1 MSVRVGR
8 IMRHEDVHGVSGT
21 GDHLADVFE
30 ASDGTT
36 IVRWL
41 GKDGSTNVYQGV
53 KNVSNVHGHGG
64 KTEIEWLW
72 EQEAD
77 ADPMEAV
84 FDKKIEEA
92 GGTLGPTA
100 AKEEKEAEAEAEAE
114 EIAEALVEEAAE
126 TVDRVAVKLAEKLL
140 EKTAEKSAENAAR
153 ALPKCVMDCAN
164 TFRGGTLHAP
174 GCPELTRERN
184 SQRKQIPT
192 DAKVQ
197 EEPTEE

>member
-53 KNVSNVHGHGG
+53 KNVTNVHGHGG

-84 FDKKIEEA
+84 FDKKIVEA
-92 GGTLGPTA
+92 GGSTGATASTGPTA
-100 AKEEKEAEAEAEAE
+100 AREAAERDADAE
-114 EIAEALVEEAAE
+114 EIADALIEEASD
-126 TVDRVAVKLAEKLL
+126 TVDLVAGKLAEKLL
-140 EKTAEKSAENAAR
+140 EKTAEKSAEKAAEK
-153 ALPKCVMDCAN
+153 AQLQDDSA
-164 TFRGGTLHAP
+164 
-174 GCPELTRERN
+174 
-184 SQRKQIPT
+184 
-192 DAKVQ
+192 
-197 EEPTEE
+197 EE

>member
-1 MSVRVGR
+1 
-8 IMRHEDVHGVSGT
+8 MRHEDVHGVSGT

-53 KNVSNVHGHGG
+53 KNVTNVHGHGG

-92 GGTLGPTA
+92 GGSTAPTRLIGPTA
-100 AKEEKEAEAEAEAE
+100 IKEEQDKEAEAE

-126 TVDRVAVKLAEKLL
+126 TVDRVADKLAKKLL
-140 EKTAEKSAENAAR
+140 EKTAEKSAEKAA
-153 ALPKCVMDCAN
+153 
-164 TFRGGTLHAP
+164 
-174 GCPELTRERN
+174 E
-184 SQRKQIPT
+184 S
-192 DAKVQ
+192 AKVANGT
-197 EEPTEE
+197 TEE

>member
-8 IMRHEDVHGVSGT
+8 IVRHEDVHGVSGT

-53 KNVSNVHGHGG
+53 KNVTNVHGHGG

-77 ADPMEAV
+77 IDPMEAV
-84 FDKKIEEA
+84 FDKKIVEA
-92 GGTLGPTA
+92 GGSTGATA
-100 AKEEKEAEAEAEAE
+100 AQEDEEAEAIAE
-114 EIAEALVEEAAE
+114 ELAEEAAE
-126 TVDRVAVKLAEKLL
+126 TVERVAEKVVVKLAK
-140 EKTAEKSAENAAR
+140 KTAERVAEKAAENA
-153 ALPKCVMDCAN
+153 KVVDEN
-164 TFRGGTLHAP
+164 
-174 GCPELTRERN
+174 PEE
-184 SQRKQIPT
+184 
-192 DAKVQ
+192 
-197 EEPTEE
+197 

>member
-1 MSVRVGR
+1 MSVRIGR

-53 KNVSNVHGHGG
+53 KNVTNVHGHGG

-77 ADPMEAV
+77 VDPMEAV
-84 FDKKIEEA
+84 FDKKVAEASIEA
-92 GGTLGPTA
+92 RTRVPTGPVGPTA
-100 AKEEKEAEAEAEAE
+100 VKEEAEKEAEAE

-126 TVDRVAVKLAEKLL
+126 TVDRVAEKLAKKLL
-140 EKTAEKSAENAAR
+140 EKTAEKSADKVAE
-153 ALPKCVMDCAN
+153 
-164 TFRGGTLHAP
+164 
-174 GCPELTRERN
+174 
-184 SQRKQIPT
+184 S
-192 DAKVQ
+192 AKVANGT
-197 EEPTEE
+197 TEK

>member
-30 ASDGTT
+30 SSDGTT

-53 KNVSNVHGHGG
+53 KNVTNVHGHGG

-77 ADPMEAV
+77 TDPMEAV
-84 FDKKIEEA
+84 FDKKITEA
-92 GGTLGPTA
+92 SNEARTRANGTTAPTGPSGPTA
-100 AKEEKEAEAEAEAE
+100 AKEEAEKEAEAE

-126 TVDRVAVKLAEKLL
+126 TVDRVAEKLAKKLL
-140 EKTAEKSAENAAR
+140 EKTAEKSADKVAESAKAGN
-153 ALPKCVMDCAN
+153 
-164 TFRGGTLHAP
+164 GTA
-174 GCPELTRERN
+174 
-184 SQRKQIPT
+184 
-192 DAKVQ
+192 
-197 EEPTEE
+197 EE